1 MMMNLQV
8 MMMLIMMI
16 IMLMII
22 IINLHG
28 PDDDES
34 PGRMI
39 TFGNSGGKVPT
50 IHPSFDELDCALK
63 ILVVIMVVIV
73 LLQHDSVE
81 APYPGYTR

>member
-1 MMMNLQV
+1 MMV
-8 MMMLIMMI
+8 MMLIMMI
-16 IMLMII
+16 IMLMMMII

-50 IHPSFDELDCALK
+50 IHPSFDELDAL
-63 ILVVIMVVIV
+63 
-73 LLQHDSVE
+73 
-81 APYPGYTR
+81 

>member
-1 MMMNLQV
+1 MMM
-8 MMMLIMMI
+8 MMI
-16 IMLMII
+16 II

-34 PGRMI
+34 PGKII

-50 IHPSFDELDCALK
+50 IHPSFDELDCALT
-63 ILVVIMVVIV
+63 ILVVIV

-81 APYPGYTR
+81 APYLGYTR

>member
-1 MMMNLQV
+1 MMV
-8 MMMLIMMI
+8 MMLIMMI
-16 IMLMII
+16 IMLMMMII

-50 IHPSFDELDCALK
+50 IHPSFDELDCALT
-63 ILVVIMVVIV
+63 ILVVIVPF
-73 LLQHDSVE
+73 QHDSVE
-81 APYPGYTR
+81 APYLGYTR

>member
-1 MMMNLQV
+1 M
-8 MMMLIMMI
+8 MMI
-16 IMLMII
+16 IIII

-34 PGRMI
+34 PGKII

-50 IHPSFDELDCALK
+50 IHPSFDELDCALT
-63 ILVVIMVVIV
+63 ILVVIV

-81 APYPGYTR
+81 APYLGYTR

>member
-1 MMMNLQV
+1 MMV
-8 MMMLIMMI
+8 MMLIMMI

-34 PGRMI
+34 PGKMI

-50 IHPSFDELDCALK
+50 IHPSFDELDCALT
-63 ILVVIMVVIV
+63 ILVVIV

-81 APYPGYTR
+81 APYLGYTR